1 MITNMPEV
9 QIKRITVNLPP
20 AIHLQLKLHAV
31 AADTTISNCV
41 LAAIKHHLQHECNA
55 VKMAP
60 DSALD

>member
-1 MITNMPEV
+1 MPGV

-20 AIHLQLKLHAV
+20 DIHRQLKLHAV

-41 LAAIKHHLQHECNA
+41 LAAIKHHLQHKCEA
-55 VKMAP
+55 VDLAP